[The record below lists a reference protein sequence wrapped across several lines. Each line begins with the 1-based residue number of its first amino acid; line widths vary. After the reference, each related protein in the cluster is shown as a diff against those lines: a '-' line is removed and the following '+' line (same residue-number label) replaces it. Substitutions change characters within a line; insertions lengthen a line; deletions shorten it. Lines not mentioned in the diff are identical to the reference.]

1 LHQIC
6 SVAINAFRLLTIYLK
21 PILPG
26 VANAVE
32 QFLNIKPLN
41 WDDAATLLA
50 DHKISAYHHLMQRVD
65 PKQLDALFDFAAD
78 DKQAAT
84 PTVGAQHAAP
94 LQQSK
99 KATADKSG
107 ASAAETTSH
116 ISIDDFLKVDLRIA
130 KIVNAEHVEGSDKLL
145 RLTLDVGEDKHR
157 NVFSGIKSA
166 YKPEDLVGRL
176 TVMVGNL
183 APRKMKFGMSEGM
196 VLAAG
201 DGNGIFLLTPDSGA
215 QPGMQVK

>member
-1 LHQIC
+1 LHQVC

-26 VANAVE
+26 VASAVE

-41 WDDAATLLA
+41 WTDAGTLLA
-50 DHKISAYHHLMQRVD
+50 DHKIGAYQHLMQRVD
-65 PKQLDALFDFAAD
+65 PKQLDALFEFTAEAN
-78 DKQAAT
+78 QS
-84 PTVGAQHAAP
+84 PPPVGAQHAAP
-94 LQQSK
+94 VQQSK
-99 KATADKSG
+99 KTPADKSG
-107 ASAAETTSH
+107 AATTETPSH

-145 RLTLDVGEDKHR
+145 RLTLDVGEGKPR

-201 DGNGIFLLTPDSGA
+201 DGSGIFLLTPDSGA
-215 QPGMQVK
+215 QPGMSVK